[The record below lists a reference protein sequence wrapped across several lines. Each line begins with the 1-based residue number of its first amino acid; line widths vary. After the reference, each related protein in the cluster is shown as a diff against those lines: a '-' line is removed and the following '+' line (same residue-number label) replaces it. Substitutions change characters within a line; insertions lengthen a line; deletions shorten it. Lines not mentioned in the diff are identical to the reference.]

1 MYFPLCVTTDHT
13 LLKSMIK
20 IKSLIEFCKHNSIN
34 ICGICDENMFGVIEF
49 YNACLNNNIKPV
61 IGINVKLNDQEIY
74 LYTQNYSGYQN
85 LLKINTFIQTEQL
98 NIDFLE
104 KYSLNIICVIPFN
117 SKELYNQLKEI
128 YEIVYISYSTNYEKN
143 NALVLTDKIVF
154 MPKIK
159 SLTMEDSTYLNY
171 LSMINNA
178 KTINECKMHDYSLNS
193 YYLDYTEE
201 DIKTTIDF
209 SKLINIVIPKDKI
222 YIPKYKNDND
232 SYTFLAALANKGLSK
247 RLNNEVDHKY
257 LDRLNYELNV
267 IKEMNFSDYFLIVY
281 DYILYAKKN
290 NILVGPGRGSAAGSL
305 VAYSLGITDI
315 DPLKYNLLFERFLNK
330 ERVTMPD
337 IDVDFEDT
345 KRHLVIEYLK
355 EKYGLYNVA
364 NIMTYSNMTAKQVL
378 RDVAKILEIEENEL
392 TKVTKLIDPKATLQE
407 NLNNQELKQTVL
419 NNTNFK
425 NMYKI
430 ALKLEGIKRQ
440 ISTHAAGV
448 VISSEKI
455 DNLIPIVVNTDNI
468 MTGCTMEYLEDL
480 GLIKMDLLAI
490 RNLRTIKDI
499 LDLIKENYKID
510 LKLSEIPLDDSKTL
524 DLFKNGNTMGIFQFE
539 SEGMKSVLKK
549 LKPSSF
555 SDIIATIA
563 LYRPGPMD
571 NINEYIARKNNLKQ
585 IDYLHPSLENILK
598 ETYGIII
605 YQEQIMQILVKM
617 GNYSYF
623 QADNI
628 RRAMSKKKKDVML
641 KEREIFIAK
650 SKENNYS
657 EETAIKVYDLI
668 VKFANYGFNKSHSVA
683 YALIGYQMGYLKV
696 HYSSIFYTNLLNMS
710 IGSEIKTNEYLNAL
724 KQMNIKLIAPSINYS
739 SDVYT
744 IKNHKILLPFGIIK
758 NFGNNFTEIILKERQ
773 NGIYLDFTDFVKR
786 TFNKG
791 ITKKAIEVLIYSGA
805 FNEFELTKNTLL
817 HAIDNVI
824 DYALLTKD
832 IDSPLILKPRLENYE
847 ELNEKEIIDK
857 EKEIF
862 GFYITNHPASKYI
875 KNIVKI
881 NNVENYF
888 DKFIKCVILVDRI
901 YNIKTKKNETMSFI
915 TGEDETGILDFIIF
929 PNKNNLLTRF
939 KKDDLVLVSGKVEKR
954 IDKYQVIV
962 SNLEKIK

>member
-355 EKYGLYNVA
+355 DKYGLYNVA

-571 NINEYIARKNNLKQ
+571 NINEYIARKKQ
-585 IDYLHPSLENILK
+585 
-598 ETYGIII
+598 
-605 YQEQIMQILVKM
+605 
-617 GNYSYF
+617 F
-623 QADNI
+623 
-628 RRAMSKKKKDVML
+628 
-641 KEREIFIAK
+641 
-650 SKENNYS
+650 
-657 EETAIKVYDLI
+657 
-668 VKFANYGFNKSHSVA
+668 
-683 YALIGYQMGYLKV
+683 
-696 HYSSIFYTNLLNMS
+696 
-710 IGSEIKTNEYLNAL
+710 KTNRL
-724 KQMNIKLIAPSINYS
+724 
-739 SDVYT
+739 
-744 IKNHKILLPFGIIK
+744 
-758 NFGNNFTEIILKERQ
+758 FT
-773 NGIYLDFTDFVKR
+773 
-786 TFNKG
+786 
-791 ITKKAIEVLIYSGA
+791 S
-805 FNEFELTKNTLL
+805 
-817 HAIDNVI
+817 
-824 DYALLTKD
+824 
-832 IDSPLILKPRLENYE
+832 
-847 ELNEKEIIDK
+847 
-857 EKEIF
+857 
-862 GFYITNHPASKYI
+862 
-875 KNIVKI
+875 
-881 NNVENYF
+881 
-888 DKFIKCVILVDRI
+888 
-901 YNIKTKKNETMSFI
+901 
-915 TGEDETGILDFIIF
+915 
-929 PNKNNLLTRF
+929 
-939 KKDDLVLVSGKVEKR
+939 
-954 IDKYQVIV
+954 
-962 SNLEKIK
+962 